1 MHPASRFFRTGLCSG
16 LAALLLLASGC
27 AEKAVYTPDPSAVPT
42 AAPVIEESS
51 GSVAAEIPVTPSPLP
66 TDTPIPAPTDTPT
79 PSPSPTP
86 RPYADKFL
94 EAGASPELTET
105 SYRTEDAAI
114 FIEQRS
120 DTEHKYGKEDIL
132 YFLADIY
139 LEDVTRLRGAF
150 TREDFTRYHYVEDV
164 SEFAQ
169 RFDAVAAISG
179 DFIRFRDTGL
189 CMRNGVWYR
198 QEPDPRRD
206 VCVLTREGVMETY
219 TAQELDLEGL
229 LQREDLWHVIGFG
242 PVLLDEQGQARTTFN
257 TTVSGP
263 NPRAVLGYY
272 GPGHYCFLFVEGRT
286 KNSQGITMEA
296 LSRLC
301 QDLGMTRR

>member
-1 MHPASRFFRTGLCSG
+1 M
-16 LAALLLLASGC
+16 AALLLLASGC

-66 TDTPIPAPTDTPT
+66 TDTPTPAPTDTPT

-169 RFDAVAAISG
+169 RLMPLRPFPATLSASG
-179 DFIRFRDTGL
+179 IRGCACATASGTG
-189 CMRNGVWYR
+189 RSPIPG
-198 QEPDPRRD
+198 
-206 VCVLTREGVMETY
+206 GTY
-219 TAQELDLEGL
+219 A
-229 LQREDLWHVIGFG
+229 
-242 PVLLDEQGQARTTFN
+242 
-257 TTVSGP
+257 
-263 NPRAVLGYY
+263 Y
-272 GPGHYCFLFVEGRT
+272 
-286 KNSQGITMEA
+286 
-296 LSRLC
+296 
-301 QDLGMTRR
+301 